1 MKNGNKPAAPTTGE
15 ISKTDEV
22 WSYQVGDNARF
33 QFTGLTKREMFAMH
47 FMSASISTGNT
58 YNGFIEDS
66 ISYAD
71 SLLDKLESSK

>member
-1 MKNGNKPAAPTTGE
+1 MKNADLPAIPCQPLGQDGMPSCEMTH
-15 ISKTDEV
+15 
-22 WSYQVGDNARF
+22 
-33 QFTGLTKREMFAMH
+33 GLTKREMFAMH

-71 SLLDKLESSK
+71 SLLDKLEQTK